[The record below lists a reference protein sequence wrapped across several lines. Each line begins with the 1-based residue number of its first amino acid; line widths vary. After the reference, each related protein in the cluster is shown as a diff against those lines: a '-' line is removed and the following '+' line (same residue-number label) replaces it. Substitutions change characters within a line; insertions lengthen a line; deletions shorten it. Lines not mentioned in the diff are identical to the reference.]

1 MTNKLLLLAAAGTLA
16 FASCQ
21 SDVRTTG
28 TDEEMQAKI
37 DSAVQARMTEMQAQ
51 LAAQNDSLINAVA
64 MMRAD
69 SMMASAAAA
78 GNNNTGMRRTVPTRP
93 STSPRNTTNTG
104 TPRTEQDRKFE
115 NRENG
120 NPSGQTISPDK
131 AKEQDDKFNRRGGG
145 N

>member
-1 MTNKLLLLAAAGTLA
+1 MTNKFLLLAVAGTLA
-16 FASCQ
+16 LASCQ

-37 DSAVQARMTEMQAQ
+37 DSAVQARMQEMQAQ

-78 GNNNTGMRRTVPTRP
+78 GRNNTGVRRTVPTTRP
-93 STSPRNTTNTG
+93 GTAPTVNNTPRSNTPRNVN
-104 TPRTEQDRKFE
+104 DR
-115 NRENG
+115 
-120 NPSGQTISPDK
+120 P
-131 AKEQDDKFNRRGGG
+131 GG
-145 N
+145 NGGTDNKGNTSDNAPKNVNDRPGGN